1 MANYCIYSGNSRGSG
16 KLIRIVAISGS
27 PILDGNTAALLEEAL
42 RSIDGCPDVQFQIFH
57 LAERDIAGCRH
68 CNWCV
73 KNQRPD
79 QFCVIPDG
87 METIYPA
94 LVESDVL
101 LLATPVHIGRMSGI
115 MANMID
121 RLRVFAYGNLHRGR
135 LRDKVGAALVVGFL
149 RHGGLEM
156 TLSLLNATFALFH
169 MIPVGRGGLAL
180 SSLDGTGKV
189 TKGIRHMV
197 LQDSLGI
204 ASAREVVR
212 RAVEIAQIVK
222 AGKEAL
228 KIACLRCTRLEC
240 RHCKE

>member
-1 MANYCIYSGNSRGSG
+1 M
-16 KLIRIVAISGS
+16 IRIVAISGS
-27 PILDGNTAALLEEAL
+27 PIRDGNTAALTEEAL
-42 RSIDGCPDVQFQIFH
+42 RSIEGHPDVQLQIFH
-57 LAERDIAGCRH
+57 LAERNIAGCRH

-73 KNQRPD
+73 KNQTPD
-79 QFCVIPDG
+79 QFCAVQDG
-87 METIYPA
+87 MASIYPA
-94 LVESDVL
+94 LVEADVI
-101 LLATPVHIGRMSGI
+101 LLATPVHLGRMSGI

-121 RLRVFAYGNLHRGR
+121 RLRAFAYGNLHRGR
-135 LRDKVGAALVVGFL
+135 LRDKVGAALIVGFL

-189 TKGIRHMV
+189 IHGIRHMV

-204 ASAREVVR
+204 ASAREVVH
-212 RAVEIAQIVK
+212 RAVEIAQILK

-228 KIACLRCTRLEC
+228 KIGCLRCTQLEC